1 MIGYKLDKAKSM
13 FFDRKTVMRSV
24 DRATRRVLS
33 KFGSYVRTSA
43 KSSIRKR
50 KRVSAPGQPPSS
62 HTGLLKKFI
71 FFAYEPDE
79 KNVVIGPIRLS
90 RKPGQAPDAL
100 EHGGQTTISRRRW
113 RRGRRVTVTKKKR
126 IAARPFMGPA
136 FEREKPKLPAMWADS
151 IK

>member
-1 MIGYKLDKAKSM
+1 MVGYRIDNVKGL
-13 FFDRKTVMRSV
+13 FFDSKKVMRSA

-33 KFGSYVRTSA
+33 RFGAYVRRSA

-71 FFAYEPDE
+71 FFAYDPDE
-79 KNVVIGPIRLS
+79 KNVVIGPVRLS
-90 RKPGQAPDAL
+90 RKPGQAPEAL

-113 RRGRRVTVTKKKR
+113 RRGRRVTVTQKTR

-151 IK
+151 IN